1 MKKRSFI
8 LLLIALSIFSCDQKE
23 KYEGKWTNDFLLNLN
38 LDESPPPFFKIE
50 NDSIKFNYGTFSHW
64 HNYKLEIKGNKFL
77 FDNNEIDTSFN
88 ADTLMLN
95 NNSHYVKDD
104 NDSLQKSYY
113 DLPILNL
120 DLPKIDSF
128 SKLDIDETSPKS
140 YIHFGKRLDNNKYSL
155 QLNDKYAEI
164 FDLQS
169 FLNVECAPIPKE
181 LTSFPIVY
189 LFIDKSTPLKYL
201 DQMFNGL
208 IMSNSLRI
216 GLINDINLQLNDSK
230 YFYYDLE
237 VLIKKLPALPLDQNY
252 INQLNETDL
261 RPPPPIAQYLKI
273 DESKVDYA
281 FLISNE
287 MFHNKARINQVE
299 LREIIEKSI
308 TNNHTIF
315 TLYDLESNYSSFLEM
330 IAIID
335 NVYKEKREQKAKS
348 RYNKSFKDLTKD
360 ERREVYLQ
368 IPMKHLWSY
377 SIPHYQSI
385 LKNRN
390 PIFGDDLKPLD
401 SMLPNKWLD
410 APVVLPS
417 E

>member
-95 NNSHYVKDD
+95 NNSYYVKDD

-128 SKLDIDETSPKS
+128 SKLHVDDETYLS
-140 YIHFGKRLDNNKYSL
+140 YLFFGKRIDNNAYNL
-155 QLNDKYAEI
+155 QLNDKYADVS
-164 FDLQS
+164 DLRW
-169 FLNVECAPIPKE
+169 FLNPGHYPYP
-181 LTSFPIVY
+181 TVY
-189 LFIDKSTPLKYL
+189 LFIDKSTPLKFL
-201 DQMFNGL
+201 DQLFDGL
-208 IMSNSLRI
+208 INSYSMRI
-216 GLINDINLQLNDSK
+216 GLINDINLELNKSK
-230 YFYYDLE
+230 HFYYEIE
-237 VLIKKLPALPLDQNY
+237 VLIKRLPSFPFDSKYRAE
-252 INQLNETDL
+252 LNKSNLTPGP
-261 RPPPPIAQYLKI
+261 PPPPITEYLDI
-273 DESKVDYA
+273 DQSKTDYM
-281 FLISNE
+281 FLIKNE

-335 NVYKEKREQKAKS
+335 NVYKEKREQKAKL

-410 APVVLPS
+410 ASVNR
-417 E
+417 